1 LALLKKQMGGGQCCS
16 LAVLSDQQS
25 WINHYIPGLLL
36 DWLLQGHAVLWAHRP
51 EELRSG
57 DFCFML
63 GCGQIVP
70 QATLDMFR
78 HTLVVHESDL
88 PQGKGWSPLT
98 WQVLEGK
105 DHIPVTLLEAE
116 DKVDSGKIYAQRW
129 IQLQGHELVDA
140 LRHKQAEATISLCHK
155 FVARYPDIVAAAR
168 EQEGEESFYP
178 RRGPKDSQLDPEKS
192 IKDQFNLLRVVD
204 NERYPAWFELAGQKY
219 TIEIKKNSS
228 P

>member
-1 LALLKKQMGGGQCCS
+1 
-16 LAVLSDQQS
+16 
-25 WINHYIPGLLL
+25 
-36 DWLLQGHAVLWAHRP
+36 
-51 EELRSG
+51 
-57 DFCFML
+57 
-63 GCGQIVP
+63 
-70 QATLDMFR
+70 
-78 HTLVVHESDL
+78 
-88 PQGKGWSPLT
+88 
-98 WQVLEGK
+98 
-105 DHIPVTLLEAE
+105 
-116 DKVDSGKIYAQRW
+116 
-129 IQLQGHELVDA
+129 
-140 LRHKQAEATISLCHK
+140 LCHK